1 MPDLERNKAN
11 VIAFYDLA
19 FHQGRPR
26 EAMER
31 YAGAE
36 YIQHNPCVATGKQGF
51 IDYFEKT
58 KRDYPGMHVE
68 FKRAIAEGNYVV
80 LHCRQELPGDH
91 VWAAMDN
98 SAWTMTAR
106 SSSIGTC
113 CKSSPTMPPIRT
125 ACFDGVSYQSSRLPS
140 PTKLRIASSSLE
152 YSSQL
157 LPQRSAISI
166 SSAFASPRSPFCR

>member
-19 FHQGRPR
+19 FNRGRPR

-36 YIQHNPCVATGKQGF
+36 YIQHNPGVANGKQGF

-68 FKRAIAEGNYVV
+68 FKRAIAEDNYVV
-80 LHCRQELPGDH
+80 LHCRQEFPGDH
-91 VWAAMDN
+91 VWAAID
-98 SAWTMTAR
+98 
-106 SSSIGTC
+106 I
-113 CKSSPTMPPIRT
+113 
-125 ACFDGVSYQSSRLPS
+125 FRLDHNGKIVEHWDVLQIVPDDAAN
-140 PTKLRIASSSLE
+140 PNGM
-152 YSSQL
+152 
-157 LPQRSAISI
+157 
-166 SSAFASPRSPFCR
+166 F